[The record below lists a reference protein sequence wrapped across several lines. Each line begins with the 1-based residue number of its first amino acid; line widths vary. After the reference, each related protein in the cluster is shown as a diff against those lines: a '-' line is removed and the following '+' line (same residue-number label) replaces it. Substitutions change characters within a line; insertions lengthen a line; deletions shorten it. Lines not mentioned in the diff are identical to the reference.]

1 MAKCYEVGAMT
12 RATFTAAIVLLCS
25 APTATPPPVTFVP
38 PCECR
43 DAHGKGQWAVKNDT
57 SLPPTGPSAIQAVRL
72 SDVYAWPWIGI
83 ELNWQSERTERENNW
98 SSLTGR
104 VVAICNLKST
114 IYNSLAGS

>member
-1 MAKCYEVGAMT
+1 MT
-12 RATFTAAIVLLCS
+12 RARTFTIAAVAFVCIAAANS
-25 APTATPPPVTFVP
+25 PPVTFES

-72 SDVYAWPWIGI
+72 SDAYAWPWIGI
-83 ELNWQSERTERENNW
+83 ELNWQSAHTERENNW

-104 VVAICNLKST
+104 VVAIFNLKFT
-114 IYNSLAGS
+114 I

>member
-1 MAKCYEVGAMT
+1 MP
-12 RATFTAAIVLLCS
+12 RATFTVAVAILCRG
-25 APTATPPPVTFVP
+25 ATAEQPPVTIVS

-43 DAHGKGQWAVKNDT
+43 DAHGKGQWPAKNDT
-57 SLPPTGPSAIQAVRL
+57 SLPPTGPSAIQAVSL
-72 SDVYAWPWIGI
+72 LDVYAWLWIGI

-104 VVAICNLKST
+104 VVAIANQKST

>member
-1 MAKCYEVGAMT
+1 MP
-12 RATFTAAIVLLCS
+12 RATFTVAVAILCRG
-25 APTATPPPVTFVP
+25 ATAEQPPVTIVS

-43 DAHGKGQWAVKNDT
+43 DAHGKGQWPAKNDT

-98 SSLTGR
+98 SSLTVR
-104 VVAICNLKST
+104 VVAICNLKFT
-114 IYNSLAGS
+114 IYKSFAGS

>member
-1 MAKCYEVGAMT
+1 MT
-12 RATFTAAIVLLCS
+12 RATFTVAVAILCRRAKTEQS
-25 APTATPPPVTFVP
+25 PVTIVS

-72 SDVYAWPWIGI
+72 SDVYAWRWIDI
-83 ELNWQSERTERENNW
+83 KLNWQSERTERDNNR
-98 SSLTGR
+98 SSLTGC
-104 VVAICNLKST
+104 VVAIANQKST